1 MTATVVSYL
10 QLAHSE
16 RHPVTGVPSAKVI
29 HSFGRADTV
38 DRDAL
43 ARLVASISRFLD
55 PGQAIAAAHTGQIEV
70 LDSRRFGGAWVL
82 DQLWDR
88 LGVGAALRRVAAG
101 RRIEGGAAERVL
113 FALVAQRAL
122 EPGSKLAAT
131 GWVAERVA
139 IADCLGF
146 SDDSAYA
153 AMDFLLDALD
163 EIAARIFD
171 SVAHLLNLDVDIVFV
186 DTTSTYWEVD
196 GADEWADLRPE
207 PEIDD
212 GVGKAVEGGA
222 RRFGKSK
229 DHRDDLPQVVIAM
242 AVTRDGIPVRCWTFP
257 GSESDQRIIR
267 TVKDDLGAWQLRR
280 LVWVADAGF
289 ASAANRAYLTRGGG
303 HYIHAEKL
311 RHTNAEAAAALARPG
326 RYHDVADNLRVKEVR
341 VAPGGGTADGARA
354 ERFVVCHNP
363 DAAARDAG
371 VRERLIEHLQG
382 LIDGSDTW
390 SNRRRDELVGSLKNK
405 PGLRRLLR
413 RTKTGLL
420 RIDRAA
426 AQREAHYDGKWLLRT
441 SDPTLTAEDLAAAYK
456 QLLAVERGW
465 RDCKSSLGL
474 RPVYHH
480 REDRIRAHV
489 QLCWLALLLIRVAET
504 RAGDTWRNLR
514 HELDRMHLVTLATA
528 DGRVAQRSATTSD
541 QKTILAALDL
551 PEPPRYLDFTPGVEA
566 ARQLSHTLR
575 SPGRVVTR
583 PKPAHPAL
591 RRSCHEIPRSVC
603 SLTPEVGPVQDR
615 RQEQQQHDLTVDP
628 DSAEP
633 RDQSQQSAEQD
644 EQDGRTHPVASAEDC
659 SHDHDRHERNDNYK
673 PEHQNI
679 LLQQPF
685 GFSVRY

>member
-1 MTATVVSYL
+1 MYLRETKRRNRDGSTVSYL

-29 HSFGRADTV
+29 HNFGRAETV

-55 PGQAIAAAHTGQIEV
+55 PQQAIAAAHTGQIEI
-70 LDSRRFGGAWVL
+70 LDSRRFGGAWLL
-82 DQLWDR
+82 DQLWAR
-88 LGVGAALRRVAAG
+88 LGIGAALRGVAAD
-101 RRIEGGAAERVL
+101 RRLDADATERVL
-113 FALVAQRAL
+113 LALVAQRAL

-131 GWVAERVA
+131 RWVAERTA
-139 IADCLGF
+139 IADCPGF
-146 SDDSAYA
+146 SDDAAYR
-153 AMDFLLDALD
+153 AMDFLLDALG

-186 DTTSTYWEVD
+186 DSTSTYWEVD
-196 GADEWADLRPE
+196 GADELCDLDPQPE
-207 PEIDD
+207 VDD
-212 GVGKAVEGGA
+212 GTSKAVEGGA

-257 GSESDQRIIR
+257 GNTGDQKIIR
-267 TVKDDLGAWQLRR
+267 TVKDDLGAWNLRR

-326 RYHDVADNLRVKEVR
+326 RFRDVADNLRVKEVR
-341 VAPGGGTADGARA
+341 VAPGGATNEGARA

-363 DAAARDAG
+363 EAAERDEA
-371 VRERLIEHLQG
+371 VRQRLIEHLQH
-382 LIDGSDTW
+382 LIAGSDAW
-390 SNRRRDELVGSLKNK
+390 PDRRRDELVGSLKAK
-405 PGLRRLLR
+405 PGLRRLVR
-413 RTKTGLL
+413 RTTTGLL
-420 RIDRAA
+420 RIDRGA

-441 SDPTLTAEDLAAAYK
+441 SDLTLTAEDLAAAYK

-489 QLCWLALLLIRVAET
+489 QLCWLALLLTRVAET
-504 RAGDTWRNLR
+504 RTGDTWRNLR
-514 HELDRMHLVTLATA
+514 HELDRMHLVTLATG
-528 DGRVAQRSATTSD
+528 DGRVAQRSTLTSN

-551 PEPPRYLDFTPGVEA
+551 PEPPKYLDFTPD
-566 ARQLSHTLR
+566 TD
-575 SPGRVVTR
+575 
-583 PKPAHPAL
+583 PA
-591 RRSCHEIPRSVC
+591 
-603 SLTPEVGPVQDR
+603 
-615 RQEQQQHDLTVDP
+615 VD
-628 DSAEP
+628 D
-633 RDQSQQSAEQD
+633 
-644 EQDGRTHPVASAEDC
+644 
-659 SHDHDRHERNDNYK
+659 
-673 PEHQNI
+673 
-679 LLQQPF
+679 
-685 GFSVRY
+685 